1 MQNEMNESLLEQN
14 NALEAVNEAMKKLDK
29 KTENLQET
37 TERLTP
43 KINPLKE
50 MMARKIKT
58 EFEKQMRESR
68 QRVNELDGLL
78 KKRS

>member
-1 MQNEMNESLLEQN
+1 MEKTVQ
-14 NALEAVNEAMKKLDK
+14 KLDK

-43 KINPLKE
+43 KINPLRE
-50 MMARKIKT
+50 LMAKKIKT

-68 QRVNELDGLL
+68 
-78 KKRS
+78 